1 MYAGL
6 TALIS
11 WHHVDDDVGD
21 DDDDDSDDDDD
32 DDGDDGED
40 ASWQRRKPVTVK
52 KMKMVNMIK
61 FYLLENAMPPPLCHK
76 KSRHYPRA
84 NTKL

>member
-32 DDGDDGED
+32 DDDDGRD
-40 ASWQRRKPVTVK
+40 KFVYTY
-52 KMKMVNMIK
+52 MVN
-61 FYLLENAMPPPLCHK
+61 A
-76 KSRHYPRA
+76 
-84 NTKL
+84 